1 LPRPLFAGFALRWQA
16 RERDTLSLDEF
27 EFRRQGESTGR
38 SARMAQPT
46 TLDQDPKDAHKKD
59 TRREKEQDSP
69 GVEEEMRVKPDFGED
84 SYKGYGRLKDRV
96 AVITGGDSGIGR
108 AVALAFAREGADV
121 AVGYLNEH
129 EDAEETKRV
138 VTASGRKAITV
149 AGDLADEAQCKRL
162 IDDAVKAFGR
172 IDILVNNAAYQGKS
186 VESFEEI
193 TADRVEQ
200 TFRVNIIAMF
210 HLVRHA
216 LPHMKEGGSIINVA
230 SIQAYQPSYQIL
242 DYASTK
248 GAIVTFSK
256 GLAQDLI
263 RKGIRVNVVAPGPVW
278 TPLIVQSFKGE
289 KVKKFGQDSPME
301 RPAQPAE
308 LAPAFVFLASAESSY
323 INGEVLGVTGGK
335 PLG

>member
-1 LPRPLFAGFALRWQA
+1 MSKAP
-16 RERDTLSLDEF
+16 
-27 EFRRQGESTGR
+27 
-38 SARMAQPT
+38 
-46 TLDQDPKDAHKKD
+46 TLDQDPKDAHDKPPYK
-59 TRREKEQDSP
+59 EKEQQHP
-69 GVEEEMRVKPDFGED
+69 GVEEQMRVKPDFGED
-84 SYKGYGRLKDRV
+84 SYKGYNRLADRV

-121 AVGYLNEH
+121 VIGYLNEH

-138 VTASGRKAITV
+138 VTAAGRKAVTV

-162 IDDAVKAFGR
+162 IDEAVKAFGR
-172 IDILVNNAAYQGKS
+172 IDILVNNAAHQDKS
-186 VESFEEI
+186 VEKFEEI
-193 TADRVEQ
+193 SPDRVER

-216 LPHMKEGGSIINVA
+216 LPHMKEGSSIINVA
-230 SIQAYQPSYQIL
+230 SIQAYQPSYQIV

-263 RKGIRVNVVAPGPVW
+263 RQGIRVNVVAPGPVW
-278 TPLIVQSFKGE
+278 TPLIVQSFQGE
-289 KVKKFGQDSPME
+289 KVKNFGKDSPME